1 MFGGRRRRPTHIPFD
16 TGINRGRF
24 VCYVRVEYAIKDA
37 FQNGGTEG
45 RANGGRLKSAICL
58 IGLGVGAPTM
68 EDGLTL
74 HSLHAYA
81 EETNR
86 SLGTS
91 DLLSP
96 FPDALR
102 ITNRPCY
109 CTSDQ

>member
-1 MFGGRRRRPTHIPFD
+1 MFGGRSDARSPRLLKHPRRPSERAPFD

-37 FQNGGTEG
+37 FQNGGT
-45 RANGGRLKSAICL
+45 NGGRALKKRDLPNRTWPGWAHQQWRMASLC
-58 IGLGVGAPTM
+58 T
-68 EDGLTL
+68 
-74 HSLHAYA
+74 LHAYA

-96 FPDALR
+96 F
-102 ITNRPCY
+102 RPMLFG
-109 CTSDQ
+109 